1 MGIKF
6 SLNPEKEKKIPEEF
20 KDLAKDFAEKGFI
33 TTSSENLINWA
44 RTGSLHWM
52 TFGLACCAVEMMQTS
67 MPRYDLEK
75 DLVQLLELHQ
85 DSRM

>member
-33 TTSSENLINWA
+33 TTSSENLKI
-44 RTGSLHWM
+44 
-52 TFGLACCAVEMMQTS
+52 
-67 MPRYDLEK
+67 
-75 DLVQLLELHQ
+75 
-85 DSRM
+85 

>member
-6 SLNPEKEKKIPEEF
+6 QLENERQKKIPEEF

-44 RTGSLHWM
+44 RTGSLH
-52 TFGLACCAVEMMQTS
+52 
-67 MPRYDLEK
+67 
-75 DLVQLLELHQ
+75 
-85 DSRM
+85 

>member
-33 TTSSENLINWA
+33 TTSSENLINSSNEFNEIVFFKLTIFSLFFLIIFS
-44 RTGSLHWM
+44 RTFSAILD
-52 TFGLACCAVEMMQTS
+52 FF
-67 MPRYDLEK
+67 
-75 DLVQLLELHQ
+75 
-85 DSRM
+85 

>member
-6 SLNPEKEKKIPEEF
+6 GFNSERQKQIPEEF

-44 RTGSLHWM
+44 RTGSLH
-52 TFGLACCAVEMMQTS
+52 
-67 MPRYDLEK
+67 
-75 DLVQLLELHQ
+75 
-85 DSRM
+85 